1 MMFSL
6 PSPLTSPRTDDAV
19 CVPDVDWDGAAA
31 LVGDWLPCG
40 LPALPTDSPFG
51 AIRVPELPLPNPFT
65 FDPGADC
72 PEGELPEL
80 LPEEVGPTICTSEPP
95 EEEFPELPPEDMPGP
110 VAGPLELLPEETPI
124 PIELE

>member
-6 PSPLTSPRTDDAV
+6 PSPLTSPRTDDAA

-51 AIRVPELPLPNPFT
+51 AIRVPELLPQIHSHSIPVRTARKESFLNCFPKRSDRQSAHPNRRRKNFLNCFLKT
-65 FDPGADC
+65 C
-72 PEGELPEL
+72 PVPS
-80 LPEEVGPTICTSEPP
+80 P
-95 EEEFPELPPEDMPGP
+95 DR
-110 VAGPLELLPEETPI
+110 
-124 PIELE
+124 

>member
-6 PSPLTSPRTDDAV
+6 PSPLTSPRTDDAA

-80 LPEEVGPTICTSEPP
+80 LPE
-95 EEEFPELPPEDMPGP
+95 DMPGP
-110 VAGPLELLPEETPI
+110 VAGPLELLPEETPL

>member
-72 PEGELPEL
+72 PEGELSRRGRTDNLHIRTAGGRISCNCL
-80 LPEEVGPTICTSEPP
+80 LKTC
-95 EEEFPELPPEDMPGP
+95 P
-110 VAGPLELLPEETPI
+110 VPSPDR
-124 PIELE
+124 

>member
-6 PSPLTSPRTDDAV
+6 PSPLTSPRTDDAA

-31 LVGDWLPCG
+31 LVGDLTPLRTAG
-40 LPALPTDSPFG
+40 APDRLPFG
-51 AIRVPELPLPNPFT
+51 AIRVPGTAAPKSIHSI
-65 FDPGADC
+65 GADC

-95 EEEFPELPPEDMPGP
+95 EEEFPELLPEDMPGP
-110 VAGPLELLPEETPI
+110 VAGPLELLPEETPL